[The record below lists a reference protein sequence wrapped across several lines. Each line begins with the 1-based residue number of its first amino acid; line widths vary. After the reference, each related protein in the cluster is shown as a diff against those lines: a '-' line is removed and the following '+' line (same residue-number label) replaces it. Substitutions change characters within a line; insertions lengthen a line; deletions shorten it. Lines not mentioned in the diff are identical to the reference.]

1 MVPSQQQPLT
11 QLRLGAAPP
20 ANATSAGRRDHTDGI
35 RGKSACSQGCREG
48 HGWSRCMQTFRFLPG
63 GDYTETETEA
73 SERASAESR
82 LQGSAWAMPL
92 RAASP
97 LSACPPLPALL
108 SLPPSLPPSLSLLL
122 LPPPPHPLS
131 PSPSP
136 PPSLCVPY
144 AGVGKRAAPTVGRRL
159 LLQRCGA
166 RVTCDCAGDI
176 ASLEVTRV
184 AHWQLWTGALTRC
197 EQREGGGR
205 RAGS

>member
-1 MVPSQQQPLT
+1 MRH
-11 QLRLGAAPP
+11 QLVEGIIPMESEASPP
-20 ANATSAGRRDHTDGI
+20 ARRVAVKVTDGH
-35 RGKSACSQGCREG
+35 GACKLSGSFQE
-48 HGWSRCMQTFRFLPG
+48 
-63 GDYTETETEA
+63 ETTRRQRQRRA
-73 SERASAESR
+73 SERAQRAGCRALHGRCRCVR
-82 LQGSAWAMPL
+82 L
-92 RAASP
+92 P
-97 LSACPPLPALL
+97 LSLPAPLSL
-108 SLPPSLPPSLSLLL
+108 HSSPSLPPSLPPSPSCSS
-122 LPPPPHPLS
+122 PPPHPLS